1 MKISLDRQIT
11 AAELQLANAKGHLH
25 VLQDRLRQK
34 KADPIMVEM
43 AEAKIPDL
51 EAILKTLQWLRAN
64 SEKIKNNLK

>member
-11 AAELQLANAKGHLH
+11 AAELQLANARGHLH

-51 EAILKTLQWLRAN
+51 TAIIRTLQWLKAN
-64 SEKIKNNLK
+64 EEKIKNILK

>member
-64 SEKIKNNLK
+64 SEKIKNILK

>member
-11 AAELQLANAKGHLH
+11 AAELQLANARGHLDI
-25 VLQDRLRQK
+25 LQDRLRQK

-51 EAILKTLQWLRAN
+51 KAILKTLQWLKAN
-64 SEKIKNNLK
+64 EEKIKNNLK